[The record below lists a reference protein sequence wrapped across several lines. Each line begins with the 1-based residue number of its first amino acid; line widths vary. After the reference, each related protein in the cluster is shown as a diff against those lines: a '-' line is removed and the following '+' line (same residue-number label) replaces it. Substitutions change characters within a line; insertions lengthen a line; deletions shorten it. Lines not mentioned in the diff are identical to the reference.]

1 MPPWGHD
8 FLVFNQY
15 RRTAVLTKTYFRN
28 QIKTICGSVIFGC
41 LTALATPVMAAN
53 EAMLDL
59 IDIMEK
65 KGTLTKDEAELLRAA
80 AKADVEKTEAVAS
93 EAKEAAKKEVEKV
106 TKDLPKI
113 ETAGK
118 LKVSS
123 GDGDFSWGLIGR
135 IHADYNLVNSDIN
148 KIGND
153 AFIRRARLGME
164 GTMWKHWIWK
174 LEMDFAEDALST
186 KDAFIGYK
194 DSNWWLKAG
203 QSHIPFGLATI
214 SSSKYM
220 LFIERPLLADGPLQ
234 PSRQLGVAGFMHD
247 PNGERWTLH
256 TGIFGGAVGSGGSEA
271 SDEFNVA
278 ARGTF
283 VPFMQDKTHL
293 ASIGAGVWY
302 RNALDKSTRIRQRP
316 GIFRSGNSSFQDAN
330 FGIGGVDSL
339 GFNAEGLIVYGPFNL
354 QAEYSRLDVDT
365 SAGDADL
372 DGYYAEAGWFLTGES
387 MNYDAGKGQ
396 FGSVKPKGI
405 VGKGGIGAWQIAAR
419 YDVLDLNDAVDVLGV
434 GAGGEQRSFSAG
446 LNWYVN
452 NNMRFMLDYINVLE
466 MDRPGNG
473 FDNDEPHG
481 MTFRGEVFW

>member
-1 MPPWGHD
+1 M
-8 FLVFNQY
+8 
-15 RRTAVLTKTYFRN
+15 LTKTHL
-28 QIKTICGSVIFGC
+28 KTLCGSVILGC
-41 LTALATPVMAAN
+41 LAALSTPAMAAN
-53 EAMLDL
+53 DAMVEL
-59 IDIMEK
+59 IEIMRK
-65 KGTLTKDEAELLRAA
+65 KGSITEEEYKLLKNAAHADAEVATAAKDE
-80 AKADVEKTEAVAS
+80 V
-93 EAKEAAKKEVEKV
+93 KKEVEAA

-123 GDGDFSWGLIGR
+123 QDGDFSWGLIGR
-135 IHADYNLVNSDIN
+135 IHADYNLVHTDEN

-194 DSNWWLKAG
+194 DKTAGGAGWWVKAG

-220 LFIERPLLADGPLQ
+220 LFVERPLLADGPLQ
-234 PSRQLGVAGFMHD
+234 PSRQLGFAGFVND
-247 PNGERWTLH
+247 ANGRWTFH
-256 TGIFGGAVGSGGSEA
+256 TGIFGGAVGSGGA
-271 SDEFNVA
+271 GITDEFNAA

-293 ASIGAGVWY
+293 ASLGAGVWY
-302 RNALDKSTRIRQRP
+302 RNAMDKGTRINQRP
-316 GIFRSGNSSFQDAN
+316 GIFRSGSSSFQDAN
-330 FGIGGVDSL
+330 FGIGGIDTL
-339 GFNAEGLIVYGPFNL
+339 GFNVEGLVVYGPFNA
-354 QAEYSRLDVDT
+354 QAEYSTRSVDT
-365 SAGDADL
+365 PVGDVDL

-387 MNYDAGKGQ
+387 MNYDTGKAQ

-405 VGKGGIGAWQIAAR
+405 VGKGGIGAWQLALR
-419 YDVLDLNDAVDVLGV
+419 YDVLDLNEAVDVLGV
-434 GAGGEQRSFSAG
+434 GTGGEQRSLSAG

-452 NNMRFMLDYINVLE
+452 NNMRFMLNYINVMD
-466 MDRPGNG
+466 MDRFGSTR
-473 FDNDEPHG
+473 DNDEPHG
-481 MTFRGEVFW
+481 MTLRGEVFW